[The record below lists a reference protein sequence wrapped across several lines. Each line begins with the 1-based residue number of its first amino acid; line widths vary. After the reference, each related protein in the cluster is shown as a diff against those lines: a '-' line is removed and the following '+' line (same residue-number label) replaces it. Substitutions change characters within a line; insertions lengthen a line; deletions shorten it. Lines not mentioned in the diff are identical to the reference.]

1 MPSATALGHFE
12 VATAISNSPFLVTP
26 DNSLKASKQ
35 AVESENI
42 VPTENGLPGD
52 ITIKDTSCFLSESP
66 TCTTVLTSLNGYWKQ
81 SVLGEP
87 VNCEVLE
94 EFSEPPSPTVSSA
107 TDEEEEEPRSKNQ
120 PRLRKNEP
128 ISSTDE
134 DSGDDGPRNV
144 PSQLFK
150 TPKSTPMN
158 GVESRVHRFQGNL
171 SLVKYARMRAERA
184 KLLAS
189 QNKNKKKILSFFG
202 NKSKISELFADK
214 RQPWNVGELVWA
226 RPKHPVALPWWPAII
241 VQRPRKLNAQTIRML
256 FTSAVYFILLLFSKC
271 SQLIICLLRMYV
283 FTESQVLRGSFTNHV
298 PEFRVCLLGPI
309 RPESLLS
316 VSQTRL
322 RLYSGRDEFDKFM
335 RESVMQ
341 SENKIRTLC
350 QFVIQPNLQPAW
362 QLAREIA
369 EAARL
374 NKPDTG
380 GRLALFPWAT
390 ESKFRELTSNQ
401 MTARPTHF
409 SVFPRQRKRA
419 LRETYDNGLSSSSDD
434 PDHSDTDTS
443 EPGSED
449 PYAISSSA
457 STTSTGPS
465 GRRRL
470 KLRKLAR
477 AGRGPGVSDSD
488 NLVSETKNRNG
499 FSLKDLATCFEYE
512 KLRFAH
518 IIPRRIFVCS
528 VCGGAGEQL
537 VSSNLSHSE
546 PDPLSAQNV
555 PPGDPASS
563 VDSAQ
568 YPLITA
574 CVGGCGNY
582 VHPNC
587 ARTIEITPVSKIKQV
602 ATTPDL
608 SNQDQSEVGSS
619 IVAANV
625 GTVSEPD
632 RSTEPQMPRLAS
644 ACELCISG
652 FRRCS
657 ICHLTQPCVRP
668 WTLTAT
674 LSVDSSFPAVAEEM
688 SHSSLA
694 APLPEFINNTPT
706 DASESV
712 ETPSSLVA
720 DMPKSVLKD
729 QMIRCSVKSCL
740 RWYHPSC
747 LRKPPFNALVR
758 DRKAGAFSCPA
769 HTCLTCSVETP
780 GTLPRPTARYICCF
794 LCPAAYH
801 PGEWCLPAGSKEVP
815 DKFVCEDC
823 MNGRFPRYGEI
834 VWARLPPNLNSAK
847 RGSTT
852 FGDNV
857 KPAPADYASLTV
869 GMYWWPGEVVH
880 PRHLPAG
887 SSHLTAITDGTAYQA
902 VLSEDSMHHTA
913 ADEHSLGL
921 FPIRLFGLTTPA
933 QPSSDEG
940 HSNQSLLLPVVL
952 WTTRARLFP
961 YEEGDDKRDGNSS
974 SDSSSSDGER
984 GARRRRSSCQDDG
997 EDEDPL
1003 LQLGTVIDASSK
1015 ENQQPSVSPSKQDAT
1030 LCAAAPKSPGTKSPN
1045 LRTRFDRRQRLRPLK
1060 DGTANRE
1067 VSDNSC
1073 SKVNPALIARRKQVY
1088 SDAVKQ
1094 AADGW
1099 LGRREKFGQLLGRTR
1114 RPDYYKPIKVNWPLG
1129 SVRIYRLT
1137 DTSEAPRCECKPE
1150 AGVAPCGPLSNCIN
1164 RELHYECL
1172 PSVCPNGE
1180 ACQNQRFTKRL
1191 YPAQRPFW
1199 TGSERGWGLKTLT
1212 PIQEGEFV
1220 NEYIGD
1226 LIDEEEANRRLR
1238 FAHENN
1244 VTNYYMMKLD
1254 SQRIID
1260 AGPKGNLSRFM
1271 NHSCDPNLNTQKWTV
1286 NGDNRIGLFA
1296 VREIA
1301 AGEEL
1306 TFNYNFVALGQERLH
1321 CRCGASNCVGFLGA
1335 STTTNGSH
1343 ANPRAGDDEAATTS
1357 HTSRM
1362 RRHDGTGGATDG
1374 SNGADSTGGK
1384 SSTGWS
1390 NASALNGRTAQLS
1403 ELALVR
1409 EERHE
1414 RVCYRCAQSVP
1425 PAKASLMVEADGELE
1440 EPKFIELPIKMR
1452 QPSKRGLKRELEELV
1467 ADAVHCSPVKE
1478 PSFRPVVGTSERP
1491 AYVTDETAAVTAPN
1505 ENALMDKSE
1514 TAILIHCTKPDCPK
1528 VYHLQCLDLDSPP
1541 VGRWFCPWH
1550 HCDACGRP
1558 SHIFCCLCPA
1568 SFCLAHVEGSIA
1580 ILPPS
1585 VITAKSATTRRLCK
1599 SDRKSKNQSGAVE
1612 KHSIGDSRLLARV
1625 VCQSHSDLIR
1635 ETMEQL
1641 MKKPT
1646 VVSASIRKPL
1656 SSLDVPSNTSAQ
1668 PNHVRTRQ
1676 SEPKSTPRPM
1686 RPPPPISFAKRGRF
1700 LSLRPLHTSAC
1711 SARARSLN
1719 TYALELKTRFGPTLR
1734 RHRSTVPVTNQ
1745 AGSST
1750 AVASKA

>member
-1 MPSATALGHFE
+1 MPSVSAMGHFE
-12 VATAISNSPFLVTP
+12 MTTTISNSPHVVTP
-26 DNSLKASKQ
+26 DSNLRASKQ
-35 AVESENI
+35 DVESDK
-42 VPTENGLPGD
+42 VLSTKNGLPGD
-52 ITIKDTSCFLSESP
+52 ITTKNTSCFISESP

-81 SVLGEP
+81 SILGEP
-87 VNCEVLE
+87 VNSEVFE
-94 EFSEPPSPTVSSA
+94 EFSEPASPTVSSA
-107 TDEEEEEPRSKNQ
+107 TDEEEELRPKNQ
-120 PRLRKNEP
+120 PRLRKNES

-134 DSGDDGPRNV
+134 DSGDDHSRNV
-144 PSQLFK
+144 SQLFK
-150 TPKSTPMN
+150 APRSIPVN
-158 GVESRVHRFQGNL
+158 GHPLSVRV
-171 SLVKYARMRAERA
+171 LVGV
-184 KLLAS
+184 S
-189 QNKNKKKILSFFG
+189 S
-202 NKSKISELFADK
+202 
-214 RQPWNVGELVWA
+214 
-226 RPKHPVALPWWPAII
+226 
-241 VQRPRKLNAQTIRML
+241 
-256 FTSAVYFILLLFSKC
+256 
-271 SQLIICLLRMYV
+271 CLLRMYL
-283 FTESQVLRGSFTNHV
+283 SALRIAGA
-298 PEFRVCLLGPI
+298 P

-316 VSQTRL
+316 VSQARL

-335 RESVMQ
+335 RESVLQ
-341 SENKIRTLC
+341 SENKIKTLY

-374 NKPDTG
+374 NKPDAG

-390 ESKFRELTSNQ
+390 ESKFHELTSNQ
-401 MTARPTHF
+401 LTARPAKF

-419 LRETYDNGLSSSSDD
+419 LRETCDNDLSSSSDD
-434 PDHSDTDTS
+434 PDHSDTDAS

-449 PYAISSSA
+449 HYAISSSA

-470 KLRKLAR
+470 KLRKVAR
-477 AGRGPGVSDSD
+477 SGRGPGVSDSD
-488 NLVSETKNRNG
+488 NLVSETKNRHG

-512 KLRFAH
+512 KLRFVH

-537 VSSNLSHSE
+537 VSSNPSHSE
-546 PDPLSAQNV
+546 PDPLSAQHV
-555 PPGDPASS
+555 PSGDPASS

-602 ATTPDL
+602 ASTPDL
-608 SNQDQSEVGSS
+608 SNPDQSEVGS
-619 IVAANV
+619 IVAVNT
-625 GTVSEPD
+625 GNMSEPD
-632 RSTEPQMPRLAS
+632 RSAEPQVPRLAS

-668 WTLTAT
+668 WTLTAAPVT
-674 LSVDSSFPAVAEEM
+674 DSSCPTVADEM
-688 SHSSLA
+688 SQSTVP
-694 APLPEFINNTPT
+694 APLPGFISNTPT
-706 DASESV
+706 DAAEPV
-712 ETPSSLVA
+712 ETSSSVVA
-720 DMPKSVLKD
+720 DTPKPVLKD

-758 DRKAGAFSCPA
+758 ERKAGAFSCPA

-780 GTLPRPTARYICCF
+780 GTLPRPTTRYICCF

-801 PGEWCLPAGSKEVP
+801 PGEWCLPAGSKEFAPNWIVCPRHVLDDVPPLQAVPPSLRLSVPSPTLATMFRPTNVSWCFICSKGGRIICCETCPASFHEECLKIDEVP

-834 VWARLPPNLNSAK
+834 VWARLPPNLNSTK

-852 FGDNV
+852 VGDDV
-857 KPAPADYASLTV
+857 KPGPADYASLTV

-902 VLSEDSMHHTA
+902 VLSEDSAHHTA

-933 QPSSDEG
+933 QPSSEES

-961 YEEGDDKRDGNSS
+961 YEEGDDKRDDNSS

-1003 LQLGTVIDASSK
+1003 LQLGTVIDSSSK
-1015 ENQQPSVSPSKQDAT
+1015 ENQQPSPSKQDAT
-1030 LCAAAPKSPGTKSPN
+1030 PCSATPNSPVTKSPN

-1060 DGTANRE
+1060 DGTANRD
-1067 VSDNSC
+1067 VSDNNC
-1073 SKVNPALIARRKQVY
+1073 SKVNPALVARRKQVY
-1088 SDAVKQ
+1088 NDAVKQ

-1343 ANPRAGDDEAATTS
+1343 ANPRAGDDEAGTTS
-1357 HTSRM
+1357 HTSRVK
-1362 RRHDGTGGATDG
+1362 RHDGTGAANDG
-1374 SNGADSTGGK
+1374 SNGHDSTGGK
-1384 SSTGWS
+1384 SSAGWS
-1390 NASALNGRTAQLS
+1390 NASALNGRTTQLS
-1403 ELALVR
+1403 ELVLIR

-1414 RVCYRCAQSVP
+1414 PALNLLP
-1425 PAKASLMVEADGELE
+1425 PAKATLMVEANGELE
-1440 EPKFIELPIKMR
+1440 EPKSTELPIKIR
-1452 QPSKRGLKRELEELV
+1452 LSSKRGLKRELEELV
-1467 ADAVHCSPVKE
+1467 ADAIHCSPVKE
-1478 PSFRPVVGTSERP
+1478 PCFRPVVGPSERP
-1491 AYVTDETAAVTAPN
+1491 PHVTDETAVAVAAPN
-1505 ENALMDKSE
+1505 ENALVEKSE
-1514 TAILIHCTKPDCPK
+1514 TATLIHCTKPDCPK

-1585 VITAKSATTRRLCK
+1585 VVTGKSATIRRLCR
-1599 SDRKSKNQSGAVE
+1599 SDPKSKNQSGAAG
-1612 KHSIGDSRLLARV
+1612 KHSVSDCRLVARV

-1635 ETMEQL
+1635 ETTEQL
-1641 MKKPT
+1641 MKKPA
-1646 VVSASIRKPL
+1646 VVSASVRKPL
-1656 SSLDVPSNTSAQ
+1656 SSLDVPPNTSVQ
-1668 PNHVRTRQ
+1668 PTRVRTRQ
-1676 SEPKSTPRPM
+1676 LETRSTSRPM
-1686 RPPPPISFAKRGRF
+1686 RPPPSISFAKRGRF

-1711 SARARSLN
+1711 VARARSLN
-1719 TYALELKTRFGPTLR
+1719 AYTLELKTRFGPTLR
-1734 RHRSTVPVTNQ
+1734 RHRSTVQVTSQ

>member
-1 MPSATALGHFE
+1 M
-12 VATAISNSPFLVTP
+12 
-26 DNSLKASKQ
+26 K
-35 AVESENI
+35 
-42 VPTENGLPGD
+42 PT
-52 ITIKDTSCFLSESP
+52 ITS
-66 TCTTVLTSLNGYWKQ
+66 
-81 SVLGEP
+81 
-87 VNCEVLE
+87 
-94 EFSEPPSPTVSSA
+94 
-107 TDEEEEEPRSKNQ
+107 
-120 PRLRKNEP
+120 
-128 ISSTDE
+128 
-134 DSGDDGPRNV
+134 
-144 PSQLFK
+144 
-150 TPKSTPMN
+150 
-158 GVESRVHRFQGNL
+158 
-171 SLVKYARMRAERA
+171 
-184 KLLAS
+184 
-189 QNKNKKKILSFFG
+189 
-202 NKSKISELFADK
+202 
-214 RQPWNVGELVWA
+214 
-226 RPKHPVALPWWPAII
+226 
-241 VQRPRKLNAQTIRML
+241 
-256 FTSAVYFILLLFSKC
+256 
-271 SQLIICLLRMYV
+271 
-283 FTESQVLRGSFTNHV
+283 
-298 PEFRVCLLGPI
+298 
-309 RPESLLS
+309 
-316 VSQTRL
+316 
-322 RLYSGRDEFDKFM
+322 
-335 RESVMQ
+335 
-341 SENKIRTLC
+341 
-350 QFVIQPNLQPAW
+350 
-362 QLAREIA
+362 
-369 EAARL
+369 
-374 NKPDTG
+374 
-380 GRLALFPWAT
+380 
-390 ESKFRELTSNQ
+390 
-401 MTARPTHF
+401 F

-419 LRETYDNGLSSSSDD
+419 LRETYDNDLSSSSDD
-434 PDHSDTDTS
+434 PDHSDTDAS
-443 EPGSED
+443 EPGSEGH
-449 PYAISSSA
+449 YAISSSA
-457 STTSTGPS
+457 STTSTCPS

-470 KLRKLAR
+470 KLRKVAR

-488 NLVSETKNRNG
+488 NLVSETKNRHG

-512 KLRFAH
+512 KLRFVH

-537 VSSNLSHSE
+537 VSSNPSHSE

-555 PPGDPASS
+555 PPGDPTSS

-587 ARTIEITPVSKIKQV
+587 ARTIEITLVSKIKQV

-608 SNQDQSEVGSS
+608 SNQDQSELGSS
-619 IVAANV
+619 IVAANA
-625 GTVSEPD
+625 GSISEPD
-632 RSTEPQMPRLAS
+632 RSTEPQVPRLAS

-674 LSVDSSFPAVAEEM
+674 PVADSSCPMVADEM
-688 SHSSLA
+688 SHSTLA
-694 APLPEFINNTPT
+694 ASLPGFINNTPT
-706 DASESV
+706 DAAEPV
-712 ETPSSLVA
+712 ETSNSVVA
-720 DMPKSVLKD
+720 DTPKLVLKD

-801 PGEWCLPAGSKEVP
+801 PGEWCLPAGSKEFAPNWIVCPRHVLDDVPPLQMIPPSLRLSVPSPTLATMFRPTNVSWCFICSKGGRIICCETCPASFHEECLKIDEVP

-847 RGSTT
+847 RGSAT
-852 FGDNV
+852 V
-857 KPAPADYASLTV
+857 KDDLKPGSADYASLTV

-902 VLSEDSMHHTA
+902 VLSEDSAHHTA

-933 QPSSDEG
+933 QPSSEES

-961 YEEGDDKRDGNSS
+961 YEEGDDKRHDNSS
-974 SDSSSSDGER
+974 SDSSSSDDER

-1015 ENQQPSVSPSKQDAT
+1015 ENQQPSPSKQDTT
-1030 LCAAAPKSPGTKSPN
+1030 LCAAAPNSPVTKSPS
-1045 LRTRFDRRQRLRPLK
+1045 LPTRFDRRQRLRPLK
-1060 DGTANRE
+1060 DGTANRK
-1067 VSDNSC
+1067 VSENSC

-1088 SDAVKQ
+1088 NDAVKQ

-1343 ANPRAGDDEAATTS
+1343 ANPRAGDDETGTTS
-1357 HTSRM
+1357 HTSRVK
-1362 RRHDGTGGATDG
+1362 RHDGTGGTTDG
-1374 SNGADSTGGK
+1374 SNGHDSTGGK
-1384 SSTGWS
+1384 PSAGLS
-1390 NASALNGRTAQLS
+1390 NVSALNGRATQLS
-1403 ELALVR
+1403 ELVLIR

-1414 RVCYRCAQSVP
+1414 RVCYRCGQSVP
-1425 PAKASLMVEADGELE
+1425 PAKAPLIIEANGELE
-1440 EPKFIELPIKMR
+1440 EPKSTELSIKMR
-1452 QPSKRGLKRELEELV
+1452 LSSKRGLKRELEELV
-1467 ADAVHCSPVKE
+1467 ADAIHCSPIKE
-1478 PSFRPVVGTSERP
+1478 PSFRPVGGTAERP
-1491 AYVTDETAAVTAPN
+1491 THITDETAVAVAAPN
-1505 ENALMDKSE
+1505 ENALMEKSE
-1514 TAILIHCTKPDCPK
+1514 TATLIHCTKPDCPK

-1541 VGRWFCPWH
+1541 MGRWFCPWH

-1585 VITAKSATTRRLCK
+1585 VVTGKSATIRRLCR
-1599 SDRKSKNQSGAVE
+1599 SDPKSKNQSGAAG
-1612 KHSIGDSRLLARV
+1612 KHSTSDCRLLARV

-1635 ETMEQL
+1635 ETTEQM
-1641 MKKPT
+1641 MKKPV
-1646 VVSASIRKPL
+1646 VVSASTRKPL
-1656 SSLDVPSNTSAQ
+1656 SSLDVPSNTSVQ
-1668 PNHVRTRQ
+1668 PTRVRTRQ
-1676 SEPKSTPRPM
+1676 SEPKPTSRPM
-1686 RPPPPISFAKRGRF
+1686 RPPPPVSFAKRGRF

-1711 SARARSLN
+1711 IARARSLN
-1719 TYALELKTRFGPTLR
+1719 AYTLELKTRFGPTLR
-1734 RHRSTVPVTNQ
+1734 RHRSTVQVTSQ